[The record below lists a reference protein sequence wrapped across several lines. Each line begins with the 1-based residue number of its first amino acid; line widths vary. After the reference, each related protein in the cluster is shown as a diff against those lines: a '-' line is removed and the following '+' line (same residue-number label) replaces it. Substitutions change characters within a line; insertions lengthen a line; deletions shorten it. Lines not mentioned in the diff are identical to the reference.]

1 MKRNWLV
8 NSHKPNEILVQILRQ
23 EGIHNATVLAA
34 IEKIPREMFVLDEY
48 SDAAYVDT
56 ALPIDCQQTISQ
68 PYVVARMSEALLVS
82 GAMHKVLEIGTGSGY
97 QAAVLAELADTVYTV
112 ERIHTLYEA
121 AKLRL
126 QKLQI
131 NNVKLHYGDGYLGW
145 QEFAPYDAIMVTA
158 ATRSVPH
165 NLLKQL
171 RDGGRMIIPVGEF
184 FSQQLKLITKAAH
197 GFKEQVLDPVR
208 FVPLL
213 HGVE

>member
-23 EGIHNATVLAA
+23 EGIHNAKVLAA

-158 ATRSVPH
+158 ATHSIPH

-184 FSQQLKLITKAAH
+184 FSQQLKLITKTAH